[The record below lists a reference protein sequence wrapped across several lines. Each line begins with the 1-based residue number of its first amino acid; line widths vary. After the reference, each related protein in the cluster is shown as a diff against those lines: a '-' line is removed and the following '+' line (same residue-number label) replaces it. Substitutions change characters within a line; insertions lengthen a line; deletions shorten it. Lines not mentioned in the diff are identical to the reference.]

1 MSNSKNLQIVF
12 SFIAVLLSALLAIS
26 IITLLSIKRINGNPK
41 EELKLLQ
48 LEYLAQMYYS
58 ITDDATSI
66 ENETIKSYIDNNALS
81 GLPVLM
87 IGYSNF
93 SCSNC
98 MNYLLEGLEI
108 EFPNYS
114 VESRIVFIAT
124 GYKGNVPVRYGNTIV
139 LKSGEELGF
148 ASEESN
154 EPFIFVERN
163 GIVFHVFSPN
173 PDKDAMYKTYL
184 STIKEKY
191 FSEKSKIEN

>member
-1 MSNSKNLQIVF
+1 MNNSKHLPILF
-12 SFIAVLLSALLAIS
+12 SLIAILLSTLLAIS
-26 IITLLSIKRINGNPK
+26 IITLLSIKRINGNPN
-41 EELKLLQ
+41 EDLKLMQ

-66 ENETIKSYIDNNALS
+66 ENETIASYIDDNALS

-93 SCSNC
+93 SCSSC

-108 EFPNYS
+108 EFPNYNL
-114 VESRIVFIAT
+114 ESRIVFVAT
-124 GYKGNVPVRYGNTIV
+124 GYKGSVPVQYGNTIV
-139 LKSGEELGF
+139 LKYGEELGF

-154 EPFIFVERN
+154 EPFLFVERD

-173 PDKDAMYKTYL
+173 PGKDALYKTYL

-191 FSEKSKIEN
+191 F